1 MSEKERYSRVHF
13 SYFDVLEICHPC
25 TIMLSMAFFTKSD
38 VFLTWFDGAPAALTV
53 SVFLE
58 LFHHITSFNHMV
70 FLLIRLHV
78 AIVK

>member
-1 MSEKERYSRVHF
+1 
-13 SYFDVLEICHPC
+13 
-25 TIMLSMAFFTKSD
+25 MLSMAFFMKSD

-78 AIVK
+78 ATVK